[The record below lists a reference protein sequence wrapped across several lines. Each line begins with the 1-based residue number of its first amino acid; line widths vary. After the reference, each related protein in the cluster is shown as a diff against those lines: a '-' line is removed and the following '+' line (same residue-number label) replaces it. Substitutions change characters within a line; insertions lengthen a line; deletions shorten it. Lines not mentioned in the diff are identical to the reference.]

1 MGLHLGKYASSVR
14 TEVREGYVLSY
25 FLREINKDYYERR
38 NECENGKTLDGES
51 RIRYGSARELTR
63 YLREG

>member
-25 FLREINKDYYERR
+25 FWREIYKVYNERR
-38 NECENGKTLDGES
+38 NECENDKTLDGES
-51 RIRYGSARELTR
+51 HIRYGSARE
-63 YLREG
+63 